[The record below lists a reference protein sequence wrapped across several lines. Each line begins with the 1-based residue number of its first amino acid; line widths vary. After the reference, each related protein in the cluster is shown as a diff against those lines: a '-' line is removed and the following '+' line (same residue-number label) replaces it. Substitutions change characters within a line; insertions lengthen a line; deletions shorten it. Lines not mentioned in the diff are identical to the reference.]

1 MVFEVPA
8 AKRSLKQNVFEFKIS
23 GKTYNVPKFEYL
35 PVGVLEVIEATA
47 PDAVGPF
54 LDVFGAKDS
63 PVGKA
68 VRTLDKDQLIALIG
82 AWQAD
87 SGVTVGES
95 EGS

>member
-1 MVFEVPA
+1 MVYEVPA

-23 GKTYNVPKFEYL
+23 GKTHSVPKFEYL

-47 PDAVGPF
+47 ADAIGPF
-54 LDVFGAKDS
+54 LDIFGAKDS
-63 PVGKA
+63 AVGKA
-68 VRTLDKDQLIALIG
+68 VRGLDKEQITDLIK

-87 SGVTVGES
+87 SGITVGES